1 MIIRNAIR
9 ALLVLGAP
17 PPSAEPRD
25 HRLVVVVLPAGV
37 CDFGRFLAAA
47 GEDGG
52 SVAWAFAG
60 PEAGGV
66 VVGGADEEMAEGV
79 EGEGPDVGVVGL
91 GEGGAGWGE
100 GWGEGWIGDGE
111 VPVEDGAFG
120 AAGDDEGVD
129 RVPGHGCKGGGVCVC
144 GVEEEGGRRDVQ
156 QTSFLWPLR
165 IQYSFIARMSKTR
178 TVWSL
183 EALATMLPFGDQERA
198 WIVFLW

>member
-1 MIIRNAIR
+1 MIIRGAVR

-17 PPSAEPRD
+17 VPSATAGVAESRY
-25 HRLVVVVLPAGV
+25 HSLVVVVLPACV
-37 CDFGRFLAAA
+37 CDFGWLLAAA
-47 GEDGG
+47 GEDRG

-66 VVGGADEEMAEGV
+66 VVGGADEEVAEGV

-100 GWGEGWIGDGE
+100 GLGEGWIGDGE

-129 RVPGHGCKGGGVCVC
+129 RVPGYGCKRGGV
-144 GVEEEGGRRDVQ
+144 
-156 QTSFLWPLR
+156 
-165 IQYSFIARMSKTR
+165 
-178 TVWSL
+178 
-183 EALATMLPFGDQERA
+183 
-198 WIVFLW
+198 